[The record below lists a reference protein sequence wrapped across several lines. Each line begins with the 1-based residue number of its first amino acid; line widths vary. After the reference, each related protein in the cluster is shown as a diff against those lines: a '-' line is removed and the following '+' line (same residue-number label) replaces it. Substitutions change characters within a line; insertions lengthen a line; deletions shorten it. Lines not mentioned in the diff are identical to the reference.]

1 MNEENFQEG
10 EAIKIKV
17 EEEFVGS
24 PQKKLKDLNKI
35 SRYIFL
41 GLVLI
46 LPLWVLPFSGFPS
59 DFNKS
64 FLAFGAVI
72 VSFLLWVSYVLQRG
86 MIRLPRSLLLLVFG
100 GLVLV
105 WLFSSIFSL
114 NRNLSLI
121 GGGFEVGTL
130 AGLGFSGLAMFLV
143 SVLFKSQKDILKFFS
158 FLFLS
163 IFLVFVLQLLQT
175 LFGLSFFPSIFQA
188 KTSNFLGGWNELA
201 ILFGFSAITA
211 AVLLPGFPEGKKRF
225 LIILALIVSLVG
237 MALVNFSV
245 GWYVLGAFLV
255 VYLAYLFS
263 VLKQGRNFLRLPLV
277 LLALTIFFVLGQT
290 LTSALNSRLGI
301 SFIEIRPSWSST
313 FSVVKETI
321 KAQPLLGSGPNTFV
335 YDWLQF
341 KPASINATAFWQ
353 TRFEKGIGLIPT
365 FFAETGILGIL
376 FLAGFLGVFVL
387 YGLKAILY
395 SEEETA
401 RAMLLGSFLGALY
414 LWIFAIIYPPGFFL
428 FFLAFLM
435 TGIFL
440 SQLLKT
446 KRLAVLEFNFSQSPV
461 SGFLF
466 TLLLIFVFIGASAG
480 LYLFSQKYVSAIFF
494 DQGLEIFNKEGSLDR
509 AEQKISQASRFD
521 KQDRYFRALA
531 ELGILRLGQIVNQQN
546 VPADTLRIQF
556 QNALA
561 ATIQN
566 AQNSANLNPKDSLN
580 WLALGK
586 VYEAILPFNIAGA
599 SQAAA
604 DAYAKA
610 ALNSPLDPSML
621 LAPSR
626 VAIQTQDFKQ
636 AQELLAKAV
645 ELKSDYAPAH
655 FLISQLEARAG
666 NIEKAIQSSQQ
677 TFLLAPNDI
686 GVLFQL
692 GLLYYQNKDYQNAQ
706 PVFERAVSFNPS
718 YSNARYFLGLIY
730 DREGKKD
737 EAIFQFEKISEL
749 NPDNQEVKQILANL
763 RVGKSALFGISPPEP
778 EPQSRKNL
786 PIEEEEKQKEF

>member
-10 EAIKIKV
+10 EEVRIRTA
-17 EEEFVGS
+17 EEVI
-24 PQKKLKDLNKI
+24 PAQKKIRDLNKI
-35 SRYIFL
+35 SRFIL
-41 GLVLI
+41 LALVLV
-46 LPLWVLPFSGFPS
+46 LPLWILPFSGFPL

-64 FLAFGAVI
+64 FLAFSAVI
-72 VSFLLWVSYVLQRG
+72 VSFLLWIGYVLQNG
-86 MIRLPRSLLLLVFG
+86 TIRLPKSLLLLVFC

-121 GGGFEVGTL
+121 GAGSEVGTL

-143 SVLFKSQKDILKFFS
+143 SILFRSQKDILRFFY

-163 IFLVFVLQLLQT
+163 IFLVFVLQALQT
-175 LFGLSFFPSIFQA
+175 FFDLSFFPGIFRD
-188 KTSNFLGGWNELA
+188 KTSNFIGGWNELA
-201 ILFGFSAITA
+201 IFFGFGIITA
-211 AVLLPGFPEGKKRF
+211 TVVLAGFKKGKARF
-225 LIILALIVSLVG
+225 LIILALISSLAG
-237 MALVNFSV
+237 MVLVNFSA

-263 VLKQGRNFLRLPLV
+263 ILKSGRNFLRLPLV
-277 LLALTIFFVLGQT
+277 LLALTIFFVLGQS
-290 LTSALNSRLGI
+290 LTADLNTRLGI

-313 FSVVKETI
+313 FVVIKETV
-321 KAQPLLGSGPNTFV
+321 KVHPLLGSGPNTFI
-335 YDWLQF
+335 YNWLQF
-341 KPASINATAFWQ
+341 KPPSINNTAFWQ
-353 TRFEKGIGLIPT
+353 TRFEKGIGLVPS

-376 FLAGFLGVFVL
+376 FLAGFLGVFLL

-401 RAMLLGSFLGALY
+401 RALLLSSFLGALY
-414 LWIFAIIYPPGFFL
+414 LWIFAIIYSSGFFL

-440 SQLLKT
+440 SQLLKA
-446 KRLAVLEFNFSQSPV
+446 KRLVAFEFNFSQSPV

-466 TLLLIFVFIGASAG
+466 TLLFIFVFIAGASS

-494 DQGLEIFNKEGSLDR
+494 DQGLKIFNKEGNLDK
-509 AEQKISQASRFD
+509 AEQKIIQAGRFD

-531 ELGILRLGQIVNQQN
+531 ELGVLRLGQIVNQQD
-546 VPADTLRIQF
+546 VPPEILRTQF
-556 QNALA
+556 QNTLA

-566 AQNSANLNPKDSLN
+566 AQKATEINPGNSLN
-580 WLALGK
+580 WLDLGK
-586 VYEAILPFNIAGA
+586 VYEAILPFNIPGAG
-599 SQAAA
+599 QAAG
-604 DAYAKA
+604 DAYTKA
-610 ALNSPLDPSML
+610 FENSPLDPSVL
-621 LAPSR
+621 LAAAR
-626 VAIQTQDFKQ
+626 VAIQIQDFGQ
-636 AQELLAKAV
+636 AQELLAKATG
-645 ELKSDYAPAH
+645 LKSDYAPAH

-666 NIEKAIQSSQQ
+666 NIEKAIQSSEQ

-692 GLLYYQNKDYQNAQ
+692 GLLYYQNKDYQNAK
-706 PVFERAVSFNPS
+706 PVFERAVSINPS

-737 EAIFQFEKISEL
+737 EAISQFEKIAEL
-749 NPDNQEVKQILANL
+749 NPGNQEVERIIENL
-763 RVGKSALFGISPPEP
+763 QVGKSALFGISPPEP

-786 PIEEEEKQKEF
+786 PIEENAPNL